1 VEKTMKTAWAM
12 GVGLSLVLTLA
23 AACPAGQWLSA
34 QLPQGRPPFEPVALF
49 WFRVAR
55 NPVIYRRV
63 LEVPKGIDRATV
75 AVRSVGYLYICIDG
89 KQAYAWGPDK
99 DTAERPR
106 ITGDPAR
113 VHLVDLSEQLTPGRH
128 VLTVSAPAGSSG
140 AGGFVLD
147 GGLYAGGKRVAPLA
161 SDESW
166 SATAFRP
173 TEIVEDSPI
182 MRLDYEG
189 QALPGVCTASLKVK
203 AAGEA
208 WSAGEDELAGANFQ
222 ARLDHMRRDADD
234 AAWLLGLLGGKG
246 IYVVDGSAFGW
257 GGATRPGIA
266 PLAETALQ
274 LAAGAGKL
282 RGRIDGLAKA
292 VVDTASRLAERSPD
306 LAALDKEA
314 AALNSAAKNL
324 CWQARD
330 ADAKTAAR
338 LGALRADLLAASGWQ
353 GADCQVSPLNQ
364 SRHDRLGWLPL
375 PELADSNLAGWGVQ
389 IKPGDA
395 QGPPVVLATPLS
407 PCAIITPGG
416 GELDIRHAGPAEL
429 LLPGGQWADGYDAEK
444 NGRLKAN
451 WVLLWL
457 APAAPAGPQRPILL
471 VFEKQ
476 PAAITCA
483 AGITKLKVGWQS
495 RIIAVRPWA
504 KSVPKKDATDAIA
517 KMTAF
522 WSRAALAVPVNYLG
536 LTRVLEKAKPWQ
548 DISIDN
554 VPPGPLIGQRILY
567 DYLLTRDQWGTE
579 PLMLAPL
586 PPLCG
591 LALDCKYPTLELDD
605 AASVRVVQDG
615 GLAGPYR
622 AVAAARSV
630 GYKYRVEPWPR
641 LVGFTSWMFGQADTG
656 VPGNKREMEIIAAAG
671 ANSYRPQHNFA
682 DEPAAG
688 FGPDEKRTRV
698 QVLADCCRDAGVN
711 YVNNIDQT
719 LGPYRNLVRD
729 DYDKWVRTVLLP
741 HYDKLLGQLAGR
753 EFRQVAYDLVNEP
766 ADHQA
771 GKYNPAMKL
780 LTNRI
785 RQTDR
790 RHLLYVEPCQ
800 GWSAIEQL
808 KLVEPT
814 GDRLTMYSFHDYSFR
829 MKAAGDRWPSAEADI
844 SSICR
849 KWWPAFEFAL
859 RHGVGMH
866 CGEFGGFHEPTDD
879 SLCQLTLLSD
889 FFRIFDQFGMHHH
902 YYTGRG
908 IYQRQLDGSLRP
920 GNVVRAYRQ
929 YTRREDLN
937 CYYGSRRS
945 PA

>member
-1 VEKTMKTAWAM
+1 MAAALAGVLAM
-12 GVGLSLVLTLA
+12 AV
-23 AACPAGQWLSA
+23 ACPAGQWLSA
-34 QLPQGRPPFEPVALF
+34 QLPQGRPPFDPVALF

-55 NPVIYRRV
+55 NPVIYRQV
-63 LEVPKGIDRATV
+63 VDVPKLIDRATV
-75 AVRSVGYLYICIDG
+75 AVRSGGYLYICVDG
-89 KQAYAWGPDK
+89 RQAYAWGPDK

-106 ITGDPAR
+106 VTGEPAR

-128 VLTVSAPAGSSG
+128 VLTVSAPAGTSV

-147 GGLYAGGKRVAPLA
+147 GGLYAGGKRAWPLA

-173 TEIVEDSPI
+173 TEIVEDSPV
-182 MRLDYEG
+182 MRPDYDG
-189 QALPGVCTASLKVK
+189 QAVPGVCTGSLKVR
-203 AAGEA
+203 AVGQA
-208 WSAGEDELAGANFQ
+208 WSAGEDELAGAHFK
-222 ARLDHMRRDADD
+222 ARLDRVRRDVDD
-234 AAWLLGLLGGKG
+234 AAWLLGLLADKG

-257 GGATRPGIA
+257 GGPGRPGIA
-266 PLAETALQ
+266 PLAETARQ
-274 LAAGAGKL
+274 SLAVAGKL
-282 RGRIDGLAKA
+282 RGRIDGLAQA
-292 VVDTASRLAERSPD
+292 RLDAAAGLAEKSSA
-306 LAALDKEA
+306 LANLDAEA
-314 AALNSAAKNL
+314 ASFAAAAKDL
-324 CWQARD
+324 CSQARD
-330 ADAKTAAR
+330 ADAETAAR
-338 LGALRADLLAASGWQ
+338 LGALRADLPAAGGWQ
-353 GADCQVSPLNQ
+353 DADCQVSPLNQ

-375 PELADSNLAGWGVQ
+375 PELADTDLAGWGVQ

-395 QGPPVVLATPLS
+395 QEPPAVLATPLS
-407 PCAIITPGG
+407 PCVVISPCG
-416 GELDIRHAGPAEL
+416 GELEIRHAGPAEM
-429 LLPGGQWADGYDAEK
+429 LLPGGKWADAYDAEK

-457 APAAPAGPQRPILL
+457 APDEPAGTQRPILL

-476 PAAITCA
+476 PAAINAA
-483 AGITKLKVGWQS
+483 AGATKLKLGWKS
-495 RIIAVRPWA
+495 RVIAVRPWLRA
-504 KSVPKKDATDAIA
+504 VPKKDADAVA
-517 KMTAF
+517 KMAAF
-522 WSRAALAVPVNYLG
+522 WSRAALAVPINYLSV
-536 LTRVLEKAKPWQ
+536 TRVLEKARPWQ
-548 DISIDN
+548 DISIDSI
-554 VPPGPLIGQRILY
+554 PPGPLIAQRVLY
-567 DYLLTRDQWGTE
+567 DYLLTKDQWGTE

-586 PPLCG
+586 PALCG
-591 LALDCKYPTLELDD
+591 LALDCKYPTLELDEP
-605 AASVRVVQDG
+605 AAVQVVQDG

-622 AVAAARSV
+622 AVAAARTI
-630 GYKYRVEPWPR
+630 GYRYRVEPWPR

-671 ANSYRPQHNFA
+671 ANSYRPQHNFS

-698 QVLADCCRDAGVN
+698 QVLADCCRDAGAT
-711 YVNNIDQT
+711 YINNIDQT
-719 LGPYRNLVRD
+719 LGPYQNLIRD

-741 HYDKLLGQLAGR
+741 HYDKLLGQLAQR
-753 EFRQVAYDLVNEP
+753 PFRQVAYDLINEP

-771 GKYNPAMKL
+771 GKYNAAMKL
-780 LTNRI
+780 LTSRI

-800 GWSAIEQL
+800 SWGAIKQL
-808 KLVEPT
+808 RLVEPT
-814 GDRLTMYSFHDYSFR
+814 GDGLTMYSFHDYSFR

-844 SSICR
+844 STICR
-849 KWWPAFEFAL
+849 KWWPAFEFAI

-879 SLCQLTLLSD
+879 SLCQTTLLND
-889 FFRIFDQFGMHHH
+889 FFRIFDQFGMHSH

-929 YTRREDLN
+929 YTARKDLN

>member
-1 VEKTMKTAWAM
+1 MKTAWAM
-12 GVGLSLVLTLA
+12 A
-23 AACPAGQWLSA
+23 AALAGVLGIAASCPAGQWLSA

-49 WFRVAR
+49 WFQVAR
-55 NPVIYRRV
+55 NPVIYRQV
-63 LEVPKGIDRATV
+63 VDVPKGIDRATV
-75 AVRSVGYLYICIDG
+75 AVRSAGYLYICVDG
-89 KQAYAWGPDK
+89 RQVYAWGPDK

-106 ITGDPAR
+106 ITGDAAR
-113 VHLVDLSEQLTPGRH
+113 VHRVDLSEQLAPGRH

-147 GGLYAGGKRVAPLA
+147 GGLYAGGKRAAPLA

-173 TEIVEDSPI
+173 TEIVEDSSV
-182 MRLDYEG
+182 MRLDYDG
-189 QALPGVCTASLKVK
+189 NACPGVCTGSLKVR
-203 AAGEA
+203 AVGEA
-208 WSAGEDELAGANFQ
+208 WSAGEDELAGAHFR
-222 ARLDHMRRDADD
+222 ARLARMRRDLDD
-234 AAWLLGLLGGKG
+234 AAWLLGLLVGKG

-257 GGATRPGIA
+257 AGPARPGIA
-266 PLAETALQ
+266 PPAETARQ
-274 LAAGAGKL
+274 LLAGAGKL
-282 RGRIDGLAKA
+282 RERIDGLAQA
-292 VVDTASRLAERSPD
+292 RADTAAGLAEKSPYLTKLD
-306 LAALDKEA
+306 AEAALYGARVRD
-314 AALNSAAKNL
+314 L
-324 CWQARD
+324 CSRARD

-338 LGALRADLLAASGWQ
+338 LGALRADLLATSGWQ

-375 PELADSNLAGWGVQ
+375 PELADIDLAGWGVR
-389 IKPGDA
+389 ITPGQA
-395 QGPPVVLATPLS
+395 QEPPTVLATPLS
-407 PCAIITPGG
+407 PCVVITPFL
-416 GELDIRHAGPAEL
+416 GELNIQHAGPAEL
-429 LLPGGQWADGYDAEK
+429 LLPGGKWADSYDAEK

-476 PAAITCA
+476 PAAIDCA
-483 AGITKLKVGWQS
+483 AGVTKLRLGWQS
-495 RIIAVRPWA
+495 RVIAVRPWPKA
-504 KSVPKKDATDAIA
+504 VPKKDAAAIG
-517 KMTAF
+517 KMTDF
-522 WSRAALAVPVNYLG
+522 WSRAALAVPVNYLSV
-536 LTRVLEKAKPWQ
+536 TKVLEKARPWQ

-554 VPPGPLIGQRILY
+554 IPPGPLIGQRVLY
-567 DYLLTRDQWGTE
+567 DYLVTKDQWGTE

-586 PPLCG
+586 PALCG

-605 AASVRVVQDG
+605 AASVQVVQDG

-622 AVAAARSV
+622 AVAGAESV

-671 ANSYRPQHNFA
+671 ANSYRPQHNFS

-688 FGPDEKRTRV
+688 FGPGEKRTRV

-719 LGPYRNLVRD
+719 LGPYQKLIRD

-753 EFRQVAYDLVNEP
+753 DFRQVAYDLVNEP

-771 GKYNPAMKL
+771 GKYNAAMKL
-780 LTNRI
+780 LTGRI

-800 GWSAIEQL
+800 GWSAIGQL
-808 KLVEPT
+808 RLIEPT
-814 GDRLTMYSFHDYSFR
+814 GDGLTMYSFHDYSFR

-849 KWWPAFEFAL
+849 KWWPAFEFAI
-859 RHGVGMH
+859 RRGVGMH

-879 SLCQLTLLSD
+879 SLCQTTLLND

-929 YTRREDLN
+929 YTHRKDLN
-937 CYYGSRRS
+937 LYYGGL
-945 PA
+945 